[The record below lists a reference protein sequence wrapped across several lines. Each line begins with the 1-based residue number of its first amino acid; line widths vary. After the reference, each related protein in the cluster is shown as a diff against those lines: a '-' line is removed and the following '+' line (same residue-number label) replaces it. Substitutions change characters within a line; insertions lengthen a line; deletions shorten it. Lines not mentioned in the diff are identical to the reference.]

1 MIITLTLENYLDL
14 TTVGNYATKPKESRP
29 LLEGILLTNI
39 EYKNNAN
46 ATVKA
51 IKATCTDSYRMAQV
65 TRDAFIS
72 ESINT
77 GVIIPAIETV
87 ELLVPADLMLRAAK
101 AFRASNKSYRAKGYA
116 SATEVNL
123 KTDGNTITITCKDE
137 TLGGSLIPGNYPK
150 VEQLI
155 PAANGIHESS
165 AIGLDPEFLADVAK
179 IAPFSD
185 KTKDSRSRAI
195 KVAAINDNVK
205 PVLFEDVSG
214 LTRVVLMPVRM
225 N

>member
-1 MIITLTLENYLDL
+1 MIITLTLEDYLDL

-29 LLEGILLTNI
+29 LLEGILLTNV

-65 TRDAFIS
+65 TRDALLS
-72 ESINT
+72 
-77 GVIIPAIETV
+77 GDYDLETV
-87 ELLVPADLMLRAAK
+87 ELLVPAELMLRAAK
-101 AFRASNKSYRAKGYA
+101 AFKASNKTYKAKGYT

-123 KTDGNTITITCKDE
+123 KTDGNTIAITCKDE

-214 LTRVVLMPVRM
+214 LTRVVLMPVRIVA
-225 N
+225 

>member
-1 MIITLTLENYLDL
+1 MIITLTLEDYLDL

-29 LLEGILLTNI
+29 LLEGILLTNVD
-39 EYKNNAN
+39 
-46 ATVKA
+46 TKA

-72 ESINT
+72 ESI
-77 GVIIPAIETV
+77 ETL

-101 AFRASNKSYRAKGYA
+101 AFKASNKTYKAKGYT
-116 SATEVNL
+116 SATEVKL
-123 KTDGNTITITCKDE
+123 ETDGNTITITCKDE

-150 VEQLI
+150 IEQLI

-214 LTRVVLMPVRM
+214 LTRVVLMPVRIVA
-225 N
+225 

>member
-1 MIITLTLENYLDL
+1 MIITLTLEDYLDL

-29 LLEGILLTNI
+29 LLEGILLTNVD
-39 EYKNNAN
+39 
-46 ATVKA
+46 TKA

-72 ESINT
+72 
-77 GVIIPAIETV
+77 GDYDLETV

-101 AFRASNKSYRAKGYA
+101 AFKASNKTYKAKGYT

-195 KVAAINDNVK
+195 KVAAINDNVR

-214 LTRVVLMPVRM
+214 LTRVVLMPVRIVA
-225 N
+225 